1 MLYLRGEKANDN
13 MLEYNNTCDN
23 GNDNGNGL
31 FQKLKQ
37 LIDNNSSTPVE
48 LYWVYRGAHVYQILP
63 TDWL

>member
-13 MLEYNNTCDN
+13 MLEYDNTCDN

-37 LIDNNSSTPVE
+37 LIDNNSSTPVD
-48 LYWVYRGAHVYQILP
+48 LYWGLQRCTCDSNPAH
-63 TDWL
+63 